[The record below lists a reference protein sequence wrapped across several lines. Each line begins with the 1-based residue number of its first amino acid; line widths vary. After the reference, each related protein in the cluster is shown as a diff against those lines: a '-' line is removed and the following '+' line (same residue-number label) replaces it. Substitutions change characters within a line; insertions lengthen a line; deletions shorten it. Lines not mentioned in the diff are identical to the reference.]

1 MNVRAAWSS
10 ILVSLV
16 LVFGMGFT
24 PATQAVQVSPT
35 SLTLKVGASG
45 NLALSNVAGWAS
57 VVIDKPAF
65 ATARVTSRSAV
76 NVRAV
81 APGTATVRI
90 SDRNGWVSVPVTVT
104 PAISMTVAPSSLTVA
119 AGNTAAIT
127 VSTPNGTVAVAS
139 SNPAI
144 AAVSY
149 ATGVATVKGASAG
162 SATITVKD
170 GSATVTVAVT
180 VVAPIALTPSY
191 ASVTAGTAAK
201 FTVGSF
207 TGTVTVTS
215 SDTAIATV
223 TYAGGVATVTGVNV
237 GSVTI
242 TARDAYSSAVSQVSV
257 VSSSVT
263 TLGGFALLAWNDLGM
278 HCVDGKDYSVF
289 SILPPYNNLHAQLV
303 DKSTGKQVTSGV
315 TLTYE
320 SIPDT
325 TLPITDPLYKSINTI
340 SSTKTNFWTWAG
352 ALFGASPAP
361 DVGLNLSG
369 LPGNRTPS
377 LSPQPM
383 SFAAANGWF
392 VAEGLPITPLDD
404 QGRRNFYPMVKVTAR
419 NGAGQVLA
427 TARTVL
433 PVSDEMTCVACHKS
447 TTSTNVAANAA
458 RPKAGWVFDP
468 APEKDWKKNIL
479 RLHDEKM
486 FGDSTKSGLYS
497 QALAAM
503 GYDAAGLLQTV
514 TRSAGGPVLCAA
526 CHSSNA
532 LATSGYPKVRAL
544 THALHT
550 QHASVVDPASMQTL
564 TAIDNRTACYA
575 CHPGSVTQ
583 CLRGVMGNA
592 KDAAGNLEIDCQ
604 SCHGNMMAVG
614 NTARTGW
621 LSQPTCQACHHDGAR
636 EIEGVDASGLPKT
649 WTDTRFAS
657 NPNTPAAGYSLY
669 RFSKGHGNLQ
679 CEACHGATHAE
690 YPSSHSQDNAL
701 AIDLQGFAGTISDCK
716 NCHASV
722 PNTTSGG
729 PHGMHTIGP
738 SWVRDHHDAVTSSN
752 VKGCLYCH
760 GSNSTGSPLAAVK
773 VAKTFSIDDGR
784 TKTFA
789 ASERVTCWSCH
800 NGPNP

>member
-10 ILVSLV
+10 IPVSLV
-16 LVFGMGFT
+16 LVLGMGFT
-24 PATQAVQVSPT
+24 SATQAVQVTPT

-45 NLALSNVAGWAS
+45 NLALSDVAGRAS
-57 VVIDKPAF
+57 VVVDKPAF
-65 ATARVTSRSAV
+65 ATTRVTSRSAV

-81 APGTATVRI
+81 APGAATVRI
-90 SDRNGWVSVPVTVT
+90 SDRNGSVSVPVTVT
-104 PAISMTVAPSSLTVA
+104 PAIPMTVAPSSLTVA

-127 VSTPNGTVAVAS
+127 VSNPDGTVTVAS

-144 AAVSY
+144 ATVSY
-149 ATGVATVKGASAG
+149 ATGVAAVKGVAA
-162 SATITVKD
+162 
-170 GSATVTVAVT
+170 GSATVTVKDGSTTRTVVVA

-191 ASVTAGTAAK
+191 ASVTAGTTAK

-215 SDTAIATV
+215 SDSMIATV
-223 TYAGGVATVTGVNV
+223 TYAGGVAAVTGVKV
-237 GSVTI
+237 GSATI

-257 VSSSVT
+257 VSSSVP

-303 DKSTGKQVTSGV
+303 DKTTGKQVTSGV

-325 TLPITDPLYKSINTI
+325 TLPPTDPLYKSINTI
-340 SSTKTNFWTWAG
+340 SSTKTNFWTWVG

-369 LPGNRTPS
+369 LLGNRTPS

-383 SFAAANGWF
+383 SFAATNGWF
-392 VAEGLPITPLDD
+392 VAEGLPITPVDD
-404 QGRRNFYPMVKVTAR
+404 QGRKNFYPMVKVTAR
-419 NGAGQVLA
+419 NAAGQVLA

-447 TTSTNVAANAA
+447 TTSTNTAANAA
-458 RPKAGWVFDP
+458 KPKAGWVFDP

-479 RLHDEKM
+479 LLHDEKM
-486 FGDSTKSGLYS
+486 FDDPTTSGLYR

-503 GYDAAGLLQTV
+503 GYDPAGLLQTV
-514 TRSAGGPVLCAA
+514 GGRPVLCAS

-532 LATSGYPKVRAL
+532 LATGGYPKVRAL

-550 QHASVVDPASMQTL
+550 RHATAVDPASMQTL

-592 KDAAGNLEIDCQ
+592 RDSAGNLEIDCQ
-604 SCHGNMMAVG
+604 SCHGNMTAVG

-636 EIEGVDASGLPKT
+636 EIEGVAANGLPKT
-649 WTDTRFAS
+649 WADTRFAS

-701 AIDLQGFAGTISDCK
+701 SIDLQGFAGPISDCK
-716 NCHASV
+716 TCHATV

-729 PHGMHTIGP
+729 PHGMHTVGA
-738 SWVRDHHDAVTSSN
+738 SWVTDHHDVVTSSN

-760 GSNSTGSPLAAVK
+760 GSNATGSPLATVK
-773 VAKTFSIDDGR
+773 VAKTFDIDDGR
-784 TKTFA
+784 TRAFGA
-789 ASERVTCWSCH
+789 NERVTCWSCH